1 MSVVIV
7 IVSKSIET
15 SILEYDEDKD
25 EIYYIIYDTEECGYS
40 EGLDRLV
47 QLYREF
53 RRDRQTKIGDY
64 VDTRIKGTLTRNTNR
79 VLGKHHYN
87 RSNVCRPCV
96 D

>member
-1 MSVVIV
+1 MKSMSVVIV

-53 RRDRQTKIGDY
+53 RRDRQTRHRTMI
-64 VDTRIKGTLTRNTNR
+64 TNE
-79 VLGKHHYN
+79 
-87 RSNVCRPCV
+87 
-96 D
+96 